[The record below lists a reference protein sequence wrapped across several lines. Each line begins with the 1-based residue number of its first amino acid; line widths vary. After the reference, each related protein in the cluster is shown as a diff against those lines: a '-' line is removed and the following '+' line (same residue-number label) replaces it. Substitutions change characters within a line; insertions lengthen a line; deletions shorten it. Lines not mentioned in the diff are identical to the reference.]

1 MSSKK
6 KSLYD
11 DYFNTHFNVM
21 YNGVFSD
28 AYDTYDNR
36 YNWCHYDYINFIK
49 YDRSKRKY
57 VNVSNKYILV
67 AMFAKTRLEERS
79 KIEELAYDVVL
90 PFECIKSSLP
100 SGLPEPI
107 LNIIYLFYRQSHPC
121 VRELQEWFG
130 ENSNN
135 KNYHDN
141 EYEAQ
146 RSLIL
151 EFADIDKYFPGGVDI
166 SSNYFKSHDVVY
178 DTDDTPRQ
186 VEIKSSK
193 NLLDYLKQH
202 TIPYELSL
210 PYYEGETMID
220 YGIPFESDSD

>member
-79 KIEELAYDVVL
+79 QIEELAYDVVL
-90 PFECIKSSLP
+90 PFECI
-100 SGLPEPI
+100 
-107 LNIIYLFYRQSHPC
+107 
-121 VRELQEWFG
+121 
-130 ENSNN
+130 
-135 KNYHDN
+135 
-141 EYEAQ
+141 
-146 RSLIL
+146 
-151 EFADIDKYFPGGVDI
+151 
-166 SSNYFKSHDVVY
+166 
-178 DTDDTPRQ
+178 TQ
-186 VEIKSSK
+186 VC
-193 NLLDYLKQH
+193 LLDCLN
-202 TIPYELSL
+202 
-210 PYYEGETMID
+210 
-220 YGIPFESDSD
+220 PF